1 MELEETMQ
9 LTWLGHAAFYIQAS
23 DDSRI
28 VIDPY
33 ESVSFG
39 GAISYP
45 AISVEADAVFTTHQH
60 ADHAATDSLP
70 GKPELYA
77 EEETATVGSVDVTG
91 FHTFHDTTHGSER
104 GGNTIYVLE
113 DNDLFQHVYGVATSL
128 GSMGCVV
135 ESMEAGDV
143 YGSHSGSFFFRVE
156 LRLPGQRIRC
166 CVVSMLV
173 CGEHRVS
180 FDGDGRIGYSS
191 AERA

>member
-113 DNDLFQHVYGVATSL
+113 DNDLRLVHLGDLGHELGHVPGLQGGPS
-128 GSMGCVV
+128 
-135 ESMEAGDV
+135 AGRCLPARIWCCHLSRIHGLCRGK
-143 YGSHSGSFFFRVE
+143 YGSR
-156 LRLPGQRIRC
+156 
-166 CVVSMLV
+166 
-173 CGEHRVS
+173 
-180 FDGDGRIGYSS
+180 
-191 AERA
+191 